1 MASCGSCLEKRP
13 QAVVRRIMS
22 ASGIPRWRYFAAV
35 RARKGVRTASC
46 RKRLGNVRK
55 PLLPISM
62 TVRDVAELGSLF
74 YGRESEKERADSMT
88 SCRSC
93 LEKRPQAVAARIHIR
108 ERCDALDA
116 CLTAMRTENRS
127 ANNLLRCLG
136 GAALQPYDKNR
147 ISRRIFP
154 RARCLKACRC
164 RRCVQHRP
172 SNLQPTAPTRSVRAP
187 APARQRRCPACT
199 ERPCV

>member
-74 YGRESEKERADSMT
+74 YGRESEKERADGMT

-93 LEKRPQAVAARIHIR
+93 LEKRPQAVAVFILAR
-108 ERCDALDA
+108 ERLSCRGHFASVRA
-116 CLTAMRTENRS
+116 KKEARTTWHLAEVAWKNARKPLLPAFTS
-127 ANNLLRCLG
+127 ARDVTRWTP
-136 GAALQPYDKNR
+136 ALQP
-147 ISRRIFP
+147 
-154 RARCLKACRC
+154 
-164 RRCVQHRP
+164 
-172 SNLQPTAPTRSVRAP
+172 
-187 APARQRRCPACT
+187 
-199 ERPCV
+199 